1 MSGNDKKLVLDVG
14 QCQPDHTSISKLI
27 ESNFDARVEYCAD
40 IAGAMTRL
48 CEQKFDLVLVNRLID
63 VTLDEGI
70 GLVRQMKDSEF
81 LREVPVML
89 VSNFDSAH
97 HEATALG
104 AVEGFGKADIEEEQ
118 TRRLLAPFLT

>member
-27 ESNFDARVEYCAD
+27 ESKFDARVEYCAD
-40 IAGAMTRL
+40 IGSAMTRL
-48 CEQKFDLVLVNRLID
+48 RERKFDLVLVNRIID
-63 VTLDEGI
+63 ATLDEGI

-97 HEATALG
+97 REATALG

-118 TRRLLAPFLT
+118 TRRLLARYLT